1 MRDFMNTLCNDG
13 VVTGGANSFSNK
25 DSGKFANKLDKLIV
39 RKIINRRG
47 YA

>member
-1 MRDFMNTLCNDG
+1 MNTLRNDG
-13 VVTGGANSFSNK
+13 VVTGEANSFSNK